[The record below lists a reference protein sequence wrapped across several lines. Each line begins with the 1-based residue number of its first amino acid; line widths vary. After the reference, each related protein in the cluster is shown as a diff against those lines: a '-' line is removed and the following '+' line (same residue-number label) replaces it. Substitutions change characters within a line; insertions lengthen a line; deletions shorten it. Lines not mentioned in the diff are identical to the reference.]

1 MLSRLGRMTL
11 YRRFFSHKP
20 YVYLYDTTLRDG
32 LQTAHI
38 DTSLEKKQMYMKEV
52 LPYQFDFHEVGMV
65 GDLHDKEMIQDDY
78 PNTIL
83 LCLPTE
89 YYIHKAVQLNVKQVQ
104 FVMKADTDHIQQLFK
119 TDSVSYIK
127 NCIHMIQLAKTH
139 HISSICALEHFFD
152 GYKKNPTFCK
162 ALIQAIASH
171 CHWIVLA
178 DTNGGT
184 LPHDMTSILDE
195 VNQIIPLSRIG
206 IHAHNDIDMAV
217 ANSITAIR
225 SGVRMVQGTWNG
237 MGERCGNANLISIA
251 CILEFM
257 LQYKTCVSS
266 KMSTLT
272 DTSRAID
279 QLWGDR
285 SIYSRTPF
293 VGTHAFTHKAGLHIH
308 AVHKNS
314 KLYEHI
320 LPEWVGNS
328 RQFMLSTS
336 IGRSALVSILGE
348 LPDITFL
355 PLAKRIIQNTPVLEQ
370 KEQLI
375 QAYKLFLQKK

>member
-11 YRRFFSHKP
+11 YRRFFSYKP

-38 DTSLEKKQMYMKEV
+38 DTGLEKKQMYMKEV
-52 LPYQFDFHEVGMV
+52 LPYQFDFHEVGMI
-65 GDLHDKEMIQDDY
+65 GDLHDREMIQQNY

-83 LCLPTE
+83 LCLPKE
-89 YYIHKAVQLNVKQVQ
+89 HYIHQAVQLNAKQVQ

-119 TDSVSYIK
+119 THPISYIK
-127 NCIHMIQLAKTH
+127 NCIHMIQLAKKH

-184 LPHDMTSILDE
+184 LPHDMKFILDE
-195 VNQIIPLSRIG
+195 VNHIVPLSRIG

-257 LQYKTCVSS
+257 LQYKTCLSS

-272 DTSRAID
+272 DTSRAIH

-314 KLYEHI
+314 RLYEHI

-336 IGRSALVSILGE
+336 VGRSALLPILGE

-355 PLAKRIIQNTPVLEQ
+355 PLAKRIIQNTPVMEQ

-375 QAYKLFLQKK
+375 HAYKLFLQKK